1 MACASARARAR
12 QTHQI
17 LTRIQRRRI
26 FLKKKKRDVFKLIIP
41 IDITPAKD
49 AAANANAAY
58 GDCFVS
64 SSGYPFSV
72 DILYSEGIFIE
83 VGKTVRNS
91 WCPVL
96 HTKGLQ
102 NDVDF
107 ILFREEF
114 EEKRGRV
121 HI

>member
-1 MACASARARAR
+1 M
-12 QTHQI
+12 
-17 LTRIQRRRI
+17 
-26 FLKKKKRDVFKLIIP
+26 
-41 IDITPAKD
+41 
-49 AAANANAAY
+49 
-58 GDCFVS
+58 
-64 SSGYPFSV
+64 

-107 ILFREEF
+107 ILFVRSSKKKEEESIF
-114 EEKRGRV
+114 RDSSFGVLKSSFLRNSRKQLV
-121 HI
+121 SNHQF

>member
-1 MACASARARAR
+1 MRVSARARA
-12 QTHQI
+12 TNTSNP

-26 FLKKKKRDVFKLIIP
+26 FLKKKRDVFKLIIP

-58 GDCFVS
+58 GDCFGCS

>member
-1 MACASARARAR
+1 MRVSARAR

-26 FLKKKKRDVFKLIIP
+26 FLKKKRDVFKLIIP

-102 NDVDF
+102 NDVDS